1 MLTVE
6 IILLAH
12 ATPPLS
18 NQMIETN
25 MSRSQKL
32 NEPVNSLRND
42 YVIVAMVFERHGKFK
57 YHRPSVGGCML
68 LGRQS
73 VDYEHIIA
81 E

>member
-1 MLTVE
+1 MLRVE
-6 IILLAH
+6 IILLLAH
-12 ATPPLS
+12 TTTPLS

-25 MSRSQKL
+25 RSQKL
-32 NEPVNSLRND
+32 NEPVNSLQND
-42 YVIVAMVFERHGKFK
+42 YVIVAIVFERHGKFK